1 MMKRRRMAVTAALI
15 GTAFGAA
22 GQGAFPGPARTA
34 TTAPPGLAPG
44 PTLAVH
50 RENGQVAI
58 VFDGTL
64 QAADSLAGPWAD
76 VPGAASPHLPE
87 ATGPRRF
94 YRSRGPDGIFG
105 SGSIATLSFEGPF
118 QVHFELAHAGVPDG
132 IFPPRREKPYFE
144 GTLETGPWTLPARM
158 RVRGN
163 SSLQECP
170 FPKLKFK
177 VSAADRAGTPF
188 FDAREIK
195 LGTHCSDEGGR
206 GPVGRL
212 REEIA
217 THREGLAYEAMQ
229 ALGFRSPRVRRARV
243 TFRDTSPVEGRET
256 AGWQVTRQAL
266 LLDDIEV
273 VAERLGGRALD
284 DEEIAALSK
293 ADFDETVVTGLRFL
307 HALLGNWDYALTLD
321 GRGLWNTE
329 VIRTANGRLEPVAG
343 DFDLAS
349 WVTGILRPSFPWDY
363 HPELPELERQARY
376 ELEQIQGRAS
386 KASFEAATER
396 FRNHESA
403 LTTLVEQAEVD
414 EAGRTNALRHL
425 EAFYQA
431 LTTVVPSR

>member
-1 MMKRRRMAVTAALI
+1 M
-15 GTAFGAA
+15 
-22 GQGAFPGPARTA
+22 A

-44 PTLAVH
+44 PAIAVH

-58 VFDGTL
+58 AFDGTL
-64 QAADSLAGPWAD
+64 QAADSPAGPWAD
-76 VPGAASPHLPE
+76 VPEATSPHVPDS
-87 ATGPRRF
+87 AAARKF
-94 YRSRGPDGIFG
+94 YRTRGPAGIFA
-105 SGSIATLSFEGPF
+105 SESVVALAFTGPF
-118 QVHFELAHAGVPDG
+118 QVHFELAYAGLPDG

-144 GTLETGPWTLPARM
+144 GTLETGRWTLPVRM

-177 VSAADRAGTPF
+177 VSATDRAGTPF
-188 FDAREIK
+188 VDAREVK
-195 LGTHCSDEGGR
+195 VGTHCSDDGGR

-217 THREGLAYEAMQ
+217 TYREGLAYEAMQ
-229 ALGFRSPRVRRARV
+229 TLGFLSPRVRRARV
-243 TFRDTSPVEGRET
+243 TYRDTSPGEGRET
-256 AGWQVTRQAL
+256 AGWQVTRSAL
-266 LLDDIEV
+266 LLEDLEV
-273 VAERLGGRALD
+273 VAERLGSRALD
-284 DEEIAALSK
+284 EDEIAALSK
-293 ADFDETVVTGLRFL
+293 ADFDEILVTGLRFL
-307 HALLGNWDYALTLD
+307 HTLLGNWDYALSTD

-329 VIRTANGRLEPVAG
+329 VIRMADGRLIPVAG

-386 KASFEAATER
+386 AASFAAATER
-396 FRNHESA
+396 FRSHESA
-403 LTTLVEQAEVD
+403 LINLVEKAGVD

-425 EAFYQA
+425 GAFYQA
-431 LTTVVPSR
+431 LSTVAPSR